1 MNIFQVWQR
10 MRKEYLESDEEKLVH
25 EERDVASAL
34 SLDDLQGVFYLS
46 GLMMCLGIVV
56 FLSELIISGAFLRND
71 PKFNGD
77 TAKII
82 QVKQHK
88 QH

>member
-1 MNIFQVWQR
+1 

-25 EERDVASAL
+25 EEKNFASAL

-46 GLMMCLGIVV
+46 GLLICLGIVV
-56 FLSELIISGAFLRND
+56 FLFELIISGAFSRND
-71 PKFNGD
+71 PTFNGD
-77 TAKII
+77 AAKII

>member
-1 MNIFQVWQR
+1 

-25 EERDVASAL
+25 EEKNFASAL

-46 GLMMCLGIVV
+46 GLLICLGILT
-56 FLSELIISGAFLRND
+56 FFFELFIYGAFSRND

-77 TAKII
+77 TAKMI

>member
-1 MNIFQVWQR
+1 

-25 EERDVASAL
+25 EEKNFASAL

-46 GLMMCLGIVV
+46 GLLICLGILV
-56 FLSELIISGAFLRND
+56 FFFELIISGAFLRND
-71 PKFNGD
+71 DP
-77 TAKII
+77 AKII
-82 QVKQHK
+82 QVKGVKQHK

>member
-1 MNIFQVWQR
+1 MK
-10 MRKEYLESDEEKLVH
+10 KEYIESDEPKLTH
-25 EERDVASAL
+25 EEKNLQAQAL

-46 GLMMCLGIVV
+46 GLLICLGIVV
-56 FLSELIISGAFLRND
+56 FLFELIISGAFSRND

-77 TAKII
+77 AAKII

>member
-1 MNIFQVWQR
+1 

-25 EERDVASAL
+25 EEKNFASAL

-46 GLMMCLGIVV
+46 SLLICLSILV
-56 FLSELIISGAFLRND
+56 FFFELIISGAFLRND
-71 PKFNGD
+71 DP
-77 TAKII
+77 AKII
-82 QVKQHK
+82 QVKGVKQHK